1 MKDYRQLCAKRKKQ
15 ASFYYLSRI
24 IGSCI
29 NKQGSKNTFN
39 KYFVK
44 EQLISDYFD
53 HRKKKIDFHGLDK
66 ILCNFNLEMLK
77 KKSEETLLE
86 EFKTQARKNVA
97 EQEFNEDAF
106 NPKKSTFGI
115 LSQCIV
121 AACQYLQNK
130 YQDKQITDL
139 NDAALHW
146 LKDLENN
153 LTFDSN
159 DIETV
164 QTNRNK
170 YVSEIDQLPGY
181 GRALSQDFF
190 KDMGFDAFAKPDIHI
205 KDVVRRLNIQLYSI
219 WGDTI
224 EEQIIRLFDEIA
236 VAASTK
242 KNPVTPNQIDKTI
255 WLWKSGRF
263 YDHFEKNESFALDN
277 EKVREEGFARGQ
289 YTQER
294 CNEILK
300 KLKQYKNTNQ

>member
-1 MKDYRQLCAKRKKQ
+1 M
-15 ASFYYLSRI
+15 
-24 IGSCI
+24 
-29 NKQGSKNTFN
+29 
-39 KYFVK
+39 
-44 EQLISDYFD
+44 
-53 HRKKKIDFHGLDK
+53 
-66 ILCNFNLEMLK
+66 
-77 KKSEETLLE
+77 
-86 EFKTQARKNVA
+86 
-97 EQEFNEDAF
+97 
-106 NPKKSTFGI
+106 
-115 LSQCIV
+115 
-121 AACQYLQNK
+121 
-130 YQDKQITDL
+130 

-190 KDMGFDAFAKPDIHI
+190 KDMGFDAFAKPDTHI

-263 YDHFEKNESFALDN
+263 YDHFEKNESFELDN
-277 EKVREEGFARGQ
+277 EKVREGFARGQ

-300 KLKQYKNTNQ
+300 KLKQHKNTNE